1 MLATVILGSIGL
13 GAVVLTRLGTQ
24 PYPQK
29 AKTGAA

>member
-1 MLATVILGSIGL
+1 MLATVILGL
-13 GAVVLTRLGTQ
+13 TAKVVVLTCLGTQ